1 MSLTYAG
8 KETAGKNQSLKL
20 MTLLN
25 VPFVVIEYYIKK
37 ELLIQN
43 SQFSIKPFES
53 GLVIVMG
60 KTKCN
65 K

>member
-1 MSLTYAG
+1 
-8 KETAGKNQSLKL
+8 
-20 MTLLN
+20 
-25 VPFVVIEYYIKK
+25 
-37 ELLIQN
+37 LIQN

-65 K
+65 KWEYNDLCNDMILSILKRMN